1 MKNLINKESQTLILK
16 QIVSDVF
23 DVDIMDVRRIRKAV
37 DARGVYSKIL
47 HDKGFTLVFIGQSLG
62 GKDHSTIINCLNNI
76 EFFIENENNIKQ
88 KYYICLSRFH
98 QALGITELDTLSD
111 LSEYQLKKEVIKL
124 RVELRKLAD
133 SYDELNTQYNIDA
146 KKHSKYEHIYQMIS
160 ARCKD
165 SYLYMVERKVN
176 QILNNLHQ

>member
-1 MKNLINKESQTLILK
+1 MRNLINKESQTLILK
-16 QIVSDVF
+16 QIVSEVF
-23 DVDIMDVRRIRKAV
+23 DVDIMEPSRIRKAV

-47 HDKGFTLVFIGQSLG
+47 NDKGFTLVFIGQTL
-62 GKDHSTIINCLNNI
+62 GKDHSTIINCMNNI

-111 LSEYQLKKEVIKL
+111 LSEYQLKKEIVKL
-124 RVELRKLAD
+124 RLELRKLAD
-133 SYDELNTQYNIDA
+133 SYDELNNKYMVDA
-146 KKHSKYEHIYQMIS
+146 KKHSKYEHLYQMIS
-160 ARCKD
+160 TRCKD

-176 QILNNLHQ
+176 QILNSIPQ